1 MNGVEE
7 IKERNETKISNI
19 YPLNIDPQYM
29 KVLEDDITYL
39 LSLLETRDN
48 EIKALEGLRMSLREE
63 IERLKDACRMAL
75 RFGTF
80 HQINEEL
87 EAKKFIEEVLKA
99 K

>member
-39 LSLLETRDN
+39 LPLLETKDK
-48 EIKALEGLRMSLREE
+48 EIEGLKEQLAACQRELD
-63 IERLKDACRMAL
+63 RARGGRRK
-75 RFGTF
+75 
-80 HQINEEL
+80 
-87 EAKKFIEEVLKA
+87 
-99 K
+99 